1 MESGTYPC
9 TGYLCWKFPK
19 ILEIHHPLQQN
30 ASIKG
35 SDVVWK
41 EAYSLENQYVRL
53 TIKTTDLK
61 GLHRIDF
68 RSFKQKAKQKM

>member
-41 EAYSLENQYVRL
+41 EAYSLKNQYVKS
-53 TIKTTDLK
+53 IC
-61 GLHRIDF
+61 
-68 RSFKQKAKQKM
+68 